1 MHLKQVKI
9 DQGEELRKVCTA
21 GICVIKQIMGIC
33 PYTPLQRIHL
43 IKINVFNENQFSSE
57 IFGQYRETEKEGI
70 CKLVFFDQPLNYTYV
85 VHYTFHIGDNASSF
99 FSLLYLLLP
108 FLLNEGAKV
117 GNITTFVKSFTFVV

>member
-1 MHLKQVKI
+1 MRISFRNLVSSISCSSKNNLHLKQVKI

-33 PYTPLQRIHL
+33 PYTLLQRTHL

-70 CKLVFFDQPLNYTYV
+70 CKLVF
-85 VHYTFHIGDNASSF
+85 
-99 FSLLYLLLP
+99 
-108 FLLNEGAKV
+108 
-117 GNITTFVKSFTFVV
+117 